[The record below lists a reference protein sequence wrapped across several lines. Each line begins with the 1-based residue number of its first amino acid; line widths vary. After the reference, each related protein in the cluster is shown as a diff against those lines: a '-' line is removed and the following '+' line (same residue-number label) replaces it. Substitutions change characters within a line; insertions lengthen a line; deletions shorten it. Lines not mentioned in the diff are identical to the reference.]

1 MREATRGKLELAL
14 GRQLCW
20 GALPLC
26 ALPQPLG
33 RQKRAALRAAAPAAA
48 RGARLRRCGA
58 RAHAARALGTG
69 ETKCAALLG
78 KQGPTSSQRARTF
91 LKVSGRG
98 LRAPTL
104 NAASDAREGK
114 HLPSGASILGLATP
128 RGFRGDAE
136 MTSNCN

>member
-48 RGARLRRCGA
+48 RGALLRRCGA

-69 ETKCAALLG
+69 ETKCAALL
-78 KQGPTSSQRARTF
+78 
-91 LKVSGRG
+91 
-98 LRAPTL
+98 
-104 NAASDAREGK
+104 AASTIQLVHSA
-114 HLPSGASILGLATP
+114 LYL
-128 RGFRGDAE
+128 
-136 MTSNCN
+136 

>member
-1 MREATRGKLELAL
+1 MQLELAL
-14 GRQLCW
+14 GRHMCW

-78 KQGPTSSQRARTF
+78 KQGPTCSQRARTF
-91 LKVSGRG
+91 KGK
-98 LRAPTL
+98 RAG
-104 NAASDAREGK
+104 AASPNSERGIRRERGE
-114 HLPSGASILGLATP
+114 ASAV
-128 RGFRGDAE
+128 RG
-136 MTSNCN
+136 